1 MKMTLSFSETEA
13 ALLHEAAATHHSSA
27 PVIAKE
33 ILSVWFAD
41 RRAERR
47 YQAVGSHYTE
57 RQGSDFDQVAE

>member
-1 MKMTLSFSETEA
+1 MKRTFSFSESEEA
-13 ALLHEAAATHHSSA
+13 ILQEVADIHHSTV
-27 PVIAKE
+27 PIIAKE

>member
-1 MKMTLSFSETEA
+1 MTLSFSDTEF
-13 ALLHEAAATHHSSA
+13 ALLQEAAATHHSTTA
-27 PVIAKE
+27 IIAKE

-57 RQGSDFDQVAE
+57 RQGSDFDEVAE